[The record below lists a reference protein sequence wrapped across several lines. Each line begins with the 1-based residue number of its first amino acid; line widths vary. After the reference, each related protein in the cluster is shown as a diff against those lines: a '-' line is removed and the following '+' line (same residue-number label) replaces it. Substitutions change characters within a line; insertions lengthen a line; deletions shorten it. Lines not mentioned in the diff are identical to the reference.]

1 MILSSPPARI
11 IGLAALLLL
20 AAPAQA
26 HDQGRDRGA
35 QRPAAPDGEAL
46 PFALGG
52 PFSLI
57 DHHGRRRSAED
68 FHGEYRII
76 YFGYSKCPYTC
87 STAASNI
94 AVALDDLADNGH
106 DVGGLFITIDPAYD
120 TPERL
125 AEFVP
130 RIHPKMLGLTGDE
143 VEIERVQ
150 KSFQVHAREA
160 ADKGGFERL
169 FDHQPLAF
177 LMGPEGDILTLFPP
191 LLPPAQIVRII
202 EGYF

>member
-1 MILSSPPARI
+1 MIFSRPPVRM

-20 AAPAQA
+20 APLTVQAQA
-26 HDQGRDRGA
+26 PGGDA
-35 QRPAAPDGEAL
+35 I

-57 DHHGRRRSAED
+57 DHFGQRRSAED
-68 FHGEYRII
+68 FHGEYRIL
-76 YFGYSKCPYTC
+76 YFGYTECPYTC
-87 STAASNI
+87 TTAATNI
-94 AVALDDLADNGH
+94 AVVLDELADAGH

-125 AEFVP
+125 AAYVA
-130 RIHPKMLGLTGDE
+130 RIHPKMIGLTGDAA
-143 VEIERVQ
+143 EIERVQ

-160 ADKGGFERL
+160 TDKGGFERL
-169 FDHQPLAF
+169 FEHQPLAF

-191 LLPPAQIVRII
+191 ILPPTEIVRII
-202 EGYF
+202 EGYL